1 MVIEVLAVGQDE
13 QDAYDAQ
20 QAELAS
26 KNNNGTNGNLSTEPD
41 KSQDAPVA
49 TESQEADKS
58 TVDKPDGKDNPDE
71 PDKDKAPDK
80 EDDAQFYFGDTPVD
94 IEVPAEISEALNGAK
109 IDEAAL
115 VKELFAKDGKF
126 EVSEKTKQALDKAFG
141 KPMVDG
147 YLNLFRQQNQIAL
160 DGYKKEAADMEAS
173 IKANSEDFATLVGG
187 DDGWNELA
195 EWAGENLSEAELGQ
209 FNAVMQL
216 PPQHY
221 QAQRAVIEALK
232 IKQGAAV
239 AAANGDKSVTLPTDS
254 GDSSGNRPAGLPA
267 TLTKEEFQLAMRTER
282 YQTDRK
288 YAEAID
294 NIRRAS
300 QKKGIK

>member
-1 MVIEVLAVGQDE
+1 MGNEVLAVGHEE
-13 QDAYDAQ
+13 QSAYDAQ

-26 KNNNGTNGNLSTEPD
+26 KNNNGTNGNLSTEPE
-41 KSQDAPVA
+41 KSQDAPVT
-49 TESQEADKS
+49 TESEEADKS
-58 TVDKPDGKDNPDE
+58 TVDKPEGKEDTDV
-71 PDKDKAPDK
+71 DKDK
-80 EDDAQFYFGDTPVD
+80 EDENTFYFGDTPVE
-94 IEVPAEISEALNGAK
+94 IEVPAEISEALKSAK

-115 VKELFAKDGKF
+115 LKELFAKEGKF

-141 KPMVDG
+141 KTMVDG
-147 YLNLFRQQNQIAL
+147 YLNLFRQQNQTAL

-173 IKANSEDFATLVGG
+173 IKANSEDFSTLVGG

-195 EWAGENLSEAELGQ
+195 EWAGDNLSEAELGQ

-254 GDSSGNRPAGLPA
+254 GDSSGNRTGGLPA
-267 TLTKEEFQLAMRTER
+267 SLTKEEFQLAMRTER

>member
-1 MVIEVLAVGQDE
+1 MGIEVLAVGQDE

-26 KNNNGTNGNLSTEPD
+26 KNNNSTNGNLSTEPD

-58 TVDKPDGKDNPDE
+58 TVDKPEGKDNPDE
-71 PDKDKAPDK
+71 PNKDKEQEK
-80 EDDAQFYFGDTPVD
+80 DDAQFYFGDTPVD
-94 IEVPAEISEALNGAK
+94 IEVPAEISEALKGAK

-126 EVSEKTKQALDKAFG
+126 EVSEATKKALDKAFG

-173 IKANSEDFATLVGG
+173 IKANSEDFSTLVGG

-195 EWAGENLSEAELGQ
+195 EWAGDNLSEAELGQ

-232 IKQGAAV
+232 IKQSAAV

-254 GDSSGNRPAGLPA
+254 GDSSANRSAGLPA
-267 TLTKEEFQLAMRTER
+267 TLTREEFQLAMRTER